1 MARVLV
7 HVQNYIFADMIAHTL
22 EEGDFGVTIVD
33 RYNDVIREFNRTAAN
48 LVLMEVTR
56 QPLWG
61 MRERMKLCSQ
71 MKRLDPDCK
80 IILIVN
86 EKADPEI
93 AREVRQAKID
103 RRIDQFIYTSVSASY
118 LYGVMETA

>member
-7 HVQNYIFADMIAHTL
+7 HVQNYMFADMIAHTL
-22 EEGDFGVTIVD
+22 EAGDFSVTIVNGQKD
-33 RYNDVIREFNRTAAN
+33 LIREFNRTAAN
-48 LVLMEVTR
+48 LVLMEVTG
-56 QPLWG
+56 QLYWN
-61 MRERMKLCSQ
+61 MKERMKLCSQ

-86 EKADPEI
+86 EKADPQV
-93 AREVRQAKID
+93 AGEVRQAKID